1 MGGRDPVSDKKKRG
15 GMDKESK
22 GEERGSALSDIGHL
36 MQQVQNA
43 NLNEKL
49 LILVLVL
56 T

>member
-15 GMDKESK
+15 EMDKESK
-22 GEERGSALSDIGHL
+22 GEERGSALSDIGYL